1 MSFVETALA
10 FKSKL
15 RAASP
20 CGYYEGPEHECFRV
34 CTSRPMGPTNPAFSR
49 NSKPPPLGGGVFT
62 GERYK
67 PNHRSEAP
75 LRIERPIPM
84 TDNEIATNFHKLP
97 EVPMNTHD
105 EHLLWHALHRLEV
118 TYWYDVDFNEGRTAH
133 EFFTPDGVKM
143 VGHNR
148 FEGREE
154 IRGFYEWR
162 ARQNIATAAR
172 QLGIIG

>member
-62 GERYK
+62 VEHAPCRRT
-67 PNHRSEAP
+67 RSYEP
-75 LRIERPIPM
+75 SRFSRWEENLRDTRVSRWQIWNGKVE
-84 TDNEIATNFHKLP
+84 F
-97 EVPMNTHD
+97 
-105 EHLLWHALHRLEV
+105 
-118 TYWYDVDFNEGRTAH
+118 RTA
-133 EFFTPDGVKM
+133 
-143 VGHNR
+143 
-148 FEGREE
+148 
-154 IRGFYEWR
+154 
-162 ARQNIATAAR
+162 
-172 QLGIIG
+172 